1 MLFKLKKKMK
11 TKKLNSNIY
20 KKTEGNNEESDEIQ
34 IQDID
39 DKDNDINFNNDDNNN
54 NKDNEDNLCIIK
66 ISDENSSER
75 NIDNVNKNK

>member
-1 MLFKLKKKMK
+1 MLFKLKKKRK
-11 TKKLNSNIY
+11 SKILNSNLY

-39 DKDNDINFNNDDNNN
+39 DKDNEINFNNNDNN